1 MKLHVRDRMTQAQK
15 DDLFYRRKSVRQLAK
30 ELGVTEN
37 YLTHAM
43 PERAPKRNPKL
54 LRATRRL
61 FQLQVAREVQEGK
74 HTVQA
79 GSDLACISERTMYRR
94 LSQLSQDK
102 QKARLEQENARLAE
116 QVRELTDE
124 RVA

>member
-1 MKLHVRDRMTQAQK
+1 MKLHVRDRMTQEQK

-43 PERAPKRNPKL
+43 PERAPKRNPQL
-54 LRATRRL
+54 LRAARRL
-61 FQLQVAREVQEGK
+61 FQLQVAREITEGK

-79 GSDLACISERTMYRR
+79 GSDLACVSERTMYRR
-94 LSQLSQDK
+94 LNEVRDMQEKLRAKSMK
-102 QKARLEQENARLAE
+102 QIMQE
-116 QVRELTDE
+116 QVNELTDE

>member
-1 MKLHVRDRMTQAQK
+1 MKLHVRDRMTQEQK
-15 DDLFYRRKSVRQLAK
+15 DALYYRRKSVRQLAK

-43 PERAPKRNPKL
+43 PERAPKRNPQL
-54 LRATRRL
+54 LRAARRL
-61 FQLQVAREVQEGK
+61 FQLQVAREVTEGK

-79 GSDLACISERTMYRR
+79 GSDLACVSERTMYRR
-94 LSQLSQDK
+94 ITEVREMHEKLKNKSL
-102 QKARLEQENARLAE
+102 KAVMQE
-116 QVRELTDE
+116 QVAELTDE